1 MKHKKSRFTI
11 ESEPKLTPAK
21 QLAKA
26 SGLDPQIL
34 EKEAEQFGFGTVRTG
49 VMWVDEAKYDTW
61 LSTQIRQ
68 NGMERAKRVSHKS
81 IAESDNIGILHA
93 IPAKLTKQLL
103 KDEPELQFQQQEI
116 AKMSKGIQKK
126 QALKKMFE
134 LSDKVANK
142 KKKIKAANRRLEHL
156 LDASLGLLDPPK
168 DIEEVREDLNV
179 DETIGATAHI
189 LEED

>member
-1 MKHKKSRFTI
+1 
-11 ESEPKLTPAK
+11 
-21 QLAKA
+21 
-26 SGLDPQIL
+26 
-34 EKEAEQFGFGTVRTG
+34 
-49 VMWVDEAKYDTW
+49 MWVDEAKYDNW

-142 KKKIKAANRRLEHL
+142 KKTIKAANRRLEHL